1 MKPNGNTGH
10 QSRKEARK
18 VEYHRS
24 KGNFHHSSS
33 GWDPHLGNGG
43 ELLDCHGNSGDREHA
58 PYKEPSEGAQVL
70 VEKVVET
77 LYSFVES
84 TMGKD
89 KVFFAPYI
97 GTLFLFSFFS
107 NMLGLFGLRA
117 PTADINTTACWAF
130 IEFMLVQIFSIKRK
144 GVIGRIKGL
153 CDPPI
158 VTPLNL
164 ISEFSTPVSMAFR
177 HFGNIAAGLI
187 ITTLLYGALT
197 GLTHMVFGANF
208 QIPILAIGLPAVLSV
223 YFDLFTAFMQAFII
237 SMLTMVFTSIC
248 I

>member
-1 MKPNGNTGH
+1 MAILVIGSMLLTRNL
-10 QSRKEARK
+10 QK
-18 VEYHRS
+18 VP
-24 KGNFHHSSS
+24 K
-33 GWDPHLGNGG
+33 
-43 ELLDCHGNSGDREHA
+43 
-58 PYKEPSEGAQVL
+58 GAQVL
-70 VEKVVET
+70 VERLLRPYTALWKAPWARTKCFCT
-77 LYSFVES
+77 LHRHPVP
-84 TMGKD
+84 
-89 KVFFAPYI
+89 VFLLQQHAGAVLVCGLHSRHQYHGLLGI
-97 GTLFLFSFFS
+97 HRVYAGADFSAS
-107 NMLGLFGLRA
+107 SA
-117 PTADINTTACWAF
+117 
-130 IEFMLVQIFSIKRK
+130 K

-237 SMLTMVFTSIC
+237 SMLTMVFTSMAMD
-248 I
+248 

>member
-1 MKPNGNTGH
+1 MNITGP
-10 QSRKEARK
+10 K
-18 VEYHRS
+18 VI
-24 KGNFHHSSS
+24 FTI
-33 GWDPHLGNGG
+33 PVLGGIPISETVVNSWIVMAILVIGSM
-43 ELLDCHGNSGDREHA
+43 LLTRNLQKV
-58 PYKEPSEGAQVL
+58 PKGAQVL

-237 SMLTMVFTSIC
+237 SMLTMVFTSMAMD
-248 I
+248 